1 MDFQWIELI
10 QSVAVVC
17 GIATVL
23 ALLMVIA
30 DATIGNYGEKKIV
43 VNKDKELK
51 VEGGNSVLTT
61 LKEQGIFI
69 PSACGGRGSC
79 GLCKLKVDEG
89 GGDYLPTELSW
100 ITKEEQKENI
110 RLCCQL
116 KVKNDLK
123 ITVPEEFLNIRE
135 YEVKVDKIVSL
146 THDIKGVT
154 FALQGGDEL
163 DFKAGQ
169 FVQLQ
174 VPEYDLCEE
183 PVYRAYSISSVPSD
197 RKKFDLQIKYV
208 NNGICTTYVHR
219 HLREGEIITMN
230 GPYGDFYLRDTDS
243 EIIFM
248 AVGSGMAPIRS
259 ILLDMAEKGI
269 SRKAVFL
276 YGIRTAED
284 MFLYDELKELENKLP
299 DFRFVPS
306 VSRPDETQKWDGET
320 GRITDILQK
329 YLTNPEKTEAYLC
342 AGERVIESYKAKL
355 TELGVKEDKIYYDSF
370 GGN

>member
-1 MDFQWIELI
+1 MDFQWIELV
-10 QSVAVVC
+10 QSVLIVC
-17 GIATVL
+17 GIATLL
-23 ALLMVIA
+23 AVLMVIA
-30 DATIGNYGEKKIV
+30 EATIGNYGEKKLII
-43 VNKDKELK
+43 NKDKEFI
-51 VEGGNSVLTT
+51 VEGGNPVLTT

-100 ITKEEQKENI
+100 ITKEEQKQNI
-110 RLCCQL
+110 RLCCQI
-116 KVKNDLK
+116 KVKNDMM
-123 ITVPEEFLNIRE
+123 ITIPEEFLNIQE
-135 YEVKVDKIVSL
+135 YEVKVEKIVDL

-154 FALQGGDEL
+154 LAFQDDEVM
-163 DFKAGQ
+163 DFIAGQ

-183 PVYRAYSISSVPSD
+183 PVYRAYSIASAPSEK
-197 RKKFDLQIKYV
+197 KKFDLHIKYV

-219 HLREGEIITMN
+219 HLCEGEKITMN
-230 GPYGDFYLRDTDS
+230 GPYGEFFLRDTDS

-269 SRKAVFL
+269 NRKATYLF
-276 YGIRTAED
+276 GIKGTED
-284 MFLYDELKELENKLP
+284 IFCFDELKEVEKKLP
-299 DFRFVPS
+299 NFKFIPS
-306 VSRPDETQKWDGET
+306 ISRPDENQKWDGET
-320 GRITDILQK
+320 GRLTEILPK
-329 YLTNPEKTEAYLC
+329 YLKDPKNTEAYLC
-342 AGERVIESYKAKL
+342 AGERVITSYKQKL
-355 TELGVKEDKIYYDSF
+355 IELGVPEDKIYYDSF